1 MRNVVLDT
9 NCLLACIAN
18 SSKFHSVW
26 TAFLNE
32 EFCLCV
38 SNEIMTEYEE
48 IIARKTSPAFAEM
61 IVHIILNSE
70 NVVFFSPYYRFGLIA
85 ADPDDNKFV
94 DCAIV
99 ANADYIV
106 SEDNHF
112 DVLKT
117 INFPKVNVIPIEE
130 FVKELEKKG
139 NTFKE
144 FCT

>member
-9 NCLLACIAN
+9 NCLLVCIAN

-32 EFCLCV
+32 EFRLCV

-48 IIARKTSPAFAEM
+48 ILARKTSPAFAEM
-61 IVHIILNSE
+61 IIQIILNSE
-70 NVVFFSPYYRFGLIA
+70 NVDFVNPTYRFGLIV

-94 DCAIV
+94 DCAVI

-106 SEDNHF
+106 SQDTHF
-112 DVLKT
+112 DILKT
-117 INFPKVNVIPIEE
+117 INFPKVNVIRIEE
-130 FVKELEKKG
+130 FTEELKKG
-139 NTFKE
+139 
-144 FCT
+144 

>member
-1 MRNVVLDT
+1 MRYVVLDT
-9 NCLLACIAN
+9 NCLLACISD

-32 EFCLCV
+32 EFYLCI

-48 IIARKTSPAFAEM
+48 ILTRKSSPTFADM

-70 NVVFFSPYYRFGLIA
+70 NVIYVNPFYRFRLIS

-106 SEDNHF
+106 SQDTHF
-112 DVLKT
+112 DILKI
-117 INFPKVNVIPIEE
+117 INFPKVNVIRIEE
-130 FVKELEKKG
+130 FAKELKK
-139 NTFKE
+139 
-144 FCT
+144 

>member
-9 NCLLACIAN
+9 NCLLACIA
-18 SSKFHSVW
+18 SSSQFHSVW

-32 EFCLCV
+32 AFCLCV
-38 SNEIMTEYEE
+38 SNEILTEYEE
-48 IIARKTSPAFAEM
+48 IFARKTSPAFSEM
-61 IVHIILNSE
+61 IIHIILNSE
-70 NVVFFSPYYRFGLIA
+70 NVVFVNPYYRFGLIA

-106 SEDNHF
+106 SQDAHF

-117 INFPKVNVIPIEE
+117 ISFPKVNVIRLEE
-130 FVKELEKKG
+130 FANALRE
-139 NTFKE
+139 
-144 FCT
+144 

>member
-9 NCLLACIAN
+9 NCLLVCIAN

-32 EFCLCV
+32 EYRLCV

-48 IIARKTSPAFAEM
+48 ILARKTSPTFAEM
-61 IVHIILNSE
+61 ILQIILNSE
-70 NVVFFSPYYRFGLIA
+70 NVDFVNPSYRFRLIV

-94 DCAIV
+94 DCAVI

-106 SEDNHF
+106 SQDTHF
-112 DVLKT
+112 DILKT
-117 INFPKVNVIPIEE
+117 INFPKVRVIRIEE
-130 FVKELEKKG
+130 FAKELK
-139 NTFKE
+139 ND
-144 FCT
+144 